1 MTVRTPSETQSYD
14 DVLTLEKRVEFGDFD
29 AMKAYTKDA
38 FRFHLND
45 RDELHR
51 RRMILGRLET
61 DASTPIEC
69 FALISAA
76 MDDRK
81 AWDLA
86 IGKLGENCDP
96 GFGYLAWYLI
106 LHHSKDN
113 ERADKWMDAVQH
125 SARLGHFPSRRQVLL
140 EQLKRVGFISGLKL
154 RRRLF
159 ALERERQRLATSEP
173 SSRLL
178 ARYTDVSRSAG
189 LST

>member
-1 MTVRTPSETQSYD
+1 MTLTPNTEVPSCD
-14 DVLTLEKRVEFGDFD
+14 DVQALEKLIVVGDVD

-38 FRFHLND
+38 FRFHLD
-45 RDELHR
+45 DYDELHR
-51 RRMILGRLET
+51 RRMVLGRADTHLS
-61 DASTPIEC
+61 ASVEC

-76 MDDRK
+76 MGDRK

-86 IGKLGENCDP
+86 MRRLGEDCDP
-96 GFGYLAWYLI
+96 GIGYLAWHLI
-106 LHHSKDN
+106 LYHSKDK

-140 EQLKRVGFISGLKL
+140 QELMNSGFLSGLKF

-159 ALERERQRLATSEP
+159 ALERERQRLAASEP

-178 ARYTDVSRSAG
+178 ARYTNDIGSA
-189 LST
+189 

>member
-1 MTVRTPSETQSYD
+1 MTLRPLSKTQSYE
-14 DVLTLEKRVEFGDFD
+14 DVLALEKRIEIGDID

-38 FRFHLND
+38 FRFHLDN

-86 IGKLGENCDP
+86 MGQLEENCDP
-96 GFGYLAWYLI
+96 GFGYLAWRLI
-106 LHHSKDN
+106 LYHSKDN
-113 ERADKWMDAVQH
+113 ERADKWMDAVRH

-140 EQLKRVGFISGLKL
+140 EELKCAGFISGLKL

-178 ARYTDVSRSAG
+178 ARYTDVSRSA
-189 LST
+189 